1 MIDLHCHLLPNMDD
15 GSESVEQTRAMLDK
29 LAQQGVTAVAAT
41 SHFYG
46 DRETPASFLRRRG
59 EALAQI
65 QASPTHP
72 KIIPGAEV
80 AFFSGISTCE
90 EIIPMQLGQTGL
102 ILVEMPFCAWSDR
115 IVDEILL
122 MKERL
127 GLTPVLAHIDRYR
140 NKKQFPK
147 YYETFL
153 EHDVYFQCNTPVFSK
168 PWERHWAL
176 NLVKKGHIHFLGTD
190 AHNTT
195 TRPPE
200 ILAATQIMEKKLG
213 ANAVKQFHLK
223 ASQLLFSEC
232 L

>member
-15 GSESVEQTRAMLDK
+15 GSESPEQTGAMLDM
-29 LAQQGVTAVAAT
+29 LAQQGVTTVVAT
-41 SHFYG
+41 PHFHG
-46 DRETPASFLRRRG
+46 NRETPETFLRRRE

-65 QASPTHP
+65 NTAPGQP

-90 EIIPMQLGQTGL
+90 EIIPMQLGQSGL

-115 IVDEILL
+115 IVDEILF

-127 GLTPVLAHIDRYR
+127 CLTPVLAHIDRYR

-147 YYETFL
+147 YYQTFL
-153 EHDVYFQCNTPVFSK
+153 GHDVFFQCNAPIFSK
-168 PWERHWAL
+168 RWERRWAL
-176 NLVKKGHIHFLGTD
+176 DLVKKGHIQFLGTD

-200 ILAATQIMEKKLG
+200 ILTATQVMEKKLG
-213 ANAVKQFHLK
+213 VDAVKQFHSN
-223 ASQLLFSEC
+223 AAQLLFSES